1 MQPNPA
7 DDPCVAR
14 YSFSGDYFRVMN
26 IPVVAGRAFTPEDS
40 AASRRVIL
48 VSASTARLIWGSAS
62 AIGAQVRIGSAT
74 SGPWRTVVGV
84 VGDVHDGDLTAPPA
98 PAMYTPETQLTSA
111 YLTLVARSRNGDASS
126 LAPDIRAVIRA
137 LDPLVPVYGVAP
149 LSRLVRQSAAER
161 VFVTRILSAFAGAA
175 VLLAAIGLY
184 GLVAYTV
191 AERTREV
198 GVRVALGAR
207 PADVTRVV
215 LGGGA
220 STVALGVAGGLAMAV
235 AATRFLG
242 SLVYGVSVTDPAT
255 FALST
260 AFLVAV
266 ALLAQAVPL
275 GRALRVDPAS
285 ALRAE

>member
-1 MQPNPA
+1 
-7 DDPCVAR
+7 
-14 YSFSGDYFRVMN
+14 
-26 IPVVAGRAFTPEDS
+26 
-40 AASRRVIL
+40 
-48 VSASTARLIWGSAS
+48 
-62 AIGAQVRIGSAT
+62 
-74 SGPWRTVVGV
+74 
-84 VGDVHDGDLTAPPA
+84 
-98 PAMYTPETQLTSA
+98 
-111 YLTLVARSRNGDASS
+111 
-126 LAPDIRAVIRA
+126 
-137 LDPLVPVYGVAP
+137 VYGVAP
-149 LSRLVRQSAAER
+149 LSRLVRQSGAER

-175 VLLAAIGLY
+175 VLLAAVGLY

-191 AERTREV
+191 AQRTREV

-235 AATRFLG
+235 AATRLLG
-242 SLVYGVSVTDPAT
+242 SLVYGVSVTDPTT

-266 ALLAQAVPL
+266 AFLAHAVPL